1 MTGTEIRNYA
11 EAAVAEALET
21 QRQEDNAPA
30 SPDVNNE
37 ADEDEDEEEDEE
49 GCGMYAET
57 CNTQARVEAI
67 RGMLDHP
74 HGDDS
79 PCMDPVWSAADAV
92 LNQVLS
98 GIESAL
104 SIE

>member
-11 EAAVAEALET
+11 EASVAEALET
-21 QRQEDNAPA
+21 QRQQENAPA
-30 SPDVNNE
+30 SLDVNNE
-37 ADEDEDEEEDEE
+37 ADEADEEDEE

-57 CNTQARVEAI
+57 CNNQARIEAI

>member
-1 MTGTEIRNYA
+1 MNGTEIRNYA

-21 QRQEDNAPA
+21 QREEEKAPA

-37 ADEDEDEEEDEE
+37 AGEDEDEDEE
-49 GCGMYAET
+49 GCGMYAEK

-79 PCMDPVWSAADAV
+79 PCMNPVWSAAGAV
-92 LNQVLS
+92 LNQVLC